1 MKKDI
6 FLRVSETVLI
16 ASMIVF
22 CWIISV
28 DSLKTRKQINN
39 LQDQITELASKTD
52 AGVNNLSKKT
62 LDLMYNT
69 TQTDAKLRMMQNDV
83 ASMTDA
89 MEKQKENLEQEI
101 EEVRETIP
109 ASTEITTDITSEAP
123 EAEAEPYKVASISVT
138 RKKDS
143 IADLDDTKADNP
155 THVDDPNPVPTGPHL
170 TKEGGV
176 FTFEGHTETYYNLDM
191 SVVVRVAQERGIP
204 GEYHVRSDGA
214 KMIGDYIMVAACYD
228 VHPYGS
234 LVNTSLGMGI
244 VVDTGGFTAWNAQ
257 NIDVS
262 CAW

>member
-28 DSLKTRKQINN
+28 DSVKTRKQINN
-39 LQDQITELASKTD
+39 LQDQITELTSKTD

-69 TQTDAKLRMMQNDV
+69 TQTDAKLRSMQKDV

-89 MEKQKENLEQEI
+89 MEEQKEILEQEI
-101 EEVRETIP
+101 EEVRESIP
-109 ASTEITTDITSEAP
+109 AVTEITEAP
-123 EAEAEPYKVASISVT
+123 EAESEPYKVASISIT

-176 FTFEGHTETYYNLDM
+176 FTFEGHTETYYNLPMD
-191 SVVVRVAQERGIP
+191 VVVRVAQERGIP

-244 VVDTGGFTAWNAQ
+244 VVDTGAFTAWNAN

-262 CAW
+262 TNW

>member
-28 DSLKTRKQINN
+28 DSVKTRKQINS

-69 TQTDAKLRMMQNDV
+69 TQTDAKLRSMQKDV

-89 MEKQKENLEQEI
+89 MEKQKEILEQEI
-101 EEVRETIP
+101 EEVRESIP
-109 ASTEITTDITSEAP
+109 ASTEITTEAP
-123 EAEAEPYKVASISVT
+123 EAETEPYKVASISVT

-176 FTFEGHTETYYNLDM
+176 FTFEGHTETYYNLPMD
-191 SVVVRVAQERGIP
+191 VVVRVAQERGIP

-244 VVDTGGFTAWNAQ
+244 VVDTGAFTSWNSG
-257 NIDVS
+257 NIDIAVS
-262 CAW
+262 WT